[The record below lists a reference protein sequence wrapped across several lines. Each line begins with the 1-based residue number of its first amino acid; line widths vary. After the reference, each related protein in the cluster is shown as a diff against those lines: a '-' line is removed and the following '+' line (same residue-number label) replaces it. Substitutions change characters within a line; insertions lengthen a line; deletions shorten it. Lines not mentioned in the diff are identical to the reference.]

1 MSLKLL
7 PTIEPGTV
15 ITVETLEQFFFIN
28 QTQIQYLQNEQRFIF
43 VNSQFDITTSKLFRA
58 LQRTLPNFRTAMGTL
73 RSAASL
79 SAAAKPPAS
88 TASRQYSTYN
98 SRGQYRGGPL
108 GGFRN

>member
-1 MSLKLL
+1 MCYSEMSLKLL

-15 ITVETLEQFFFIN
+15 ITVETLELFFFIN
-28 QTQIQYLQNEQRFIF
+28 QTQIQYLQNEQRFVF

-58 LQRTLPNFRTAMGTL
+58 LQRTLPILRTAMGTL

-88 TASRQYSTYN
+88 RQYSTYN
-98 SRGQYRGGPL
+98 NRGIP
-108 GGFRN
+108 